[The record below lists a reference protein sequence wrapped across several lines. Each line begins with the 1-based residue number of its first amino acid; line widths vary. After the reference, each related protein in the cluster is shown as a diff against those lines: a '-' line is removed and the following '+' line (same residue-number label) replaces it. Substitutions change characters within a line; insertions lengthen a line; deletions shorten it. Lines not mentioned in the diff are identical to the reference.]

1 MVATVFVRREEPG
14 GDAIVPLSGGTVDGL
29 LQPFTGRRA
38 EAQAGGVTGGDGESP
53 EPNRQR
59 SGAPQAEAVDGDG
72 DCFEGRPSAGAL
84 QDGQTLPA
92 HDRGWQVELVTAGGD
107 DCPGSAAGWDLCDSH
122 QRDGGTI
129 VGRRCG
135 AWLQE
140 SGAGGT
146 GLPQFE
152 KPGSVDSSHSSSH
165 GRSRAGAYFPLPAG
179 LLCGMAS
186 APRVGTAAVCRRG
199 TTQPAV
205 TARSG
210 SAGSQLGIRSSQ
222 ETHAPDS
229 RRITRTELGHAAFGL
244 GQSLACD
251 L

>member
-107 DCPGSAAGWDLCDSH
+107 DCPGSAAGWPAL
-122 QRDGGTI
+122 QRGCTWNYADGGALRALSEDYRKQILAT
-129 VGRRCG
+129 VRSPS
-135 AWLQE
+135 L
-140 SGAGGT
+140 GT
-146 GLPQFE
+146 PEEIAAMVAFLF
-152 KPGSVDSSHSSSH
+152 SDD
-165 GRSRAGAYFPLPAG
+165 GAYVNG
-179 LLCGMAS
+179 
-186 APRVGTAAVCRRG
+186 
-199 TTQPAV
+199 QPILVDGGAN
-205 TARSG
+205 
-210 SAGSQLGIRSSQ
+210 
-222 ETHAPDS
+222 
-229 RRITRTELGHAAFGL
+229 FN
-244 GQSLACD
+244 
-251 L
+251 